1 MTVSHPC
8 THIRFCVILL
18 VAACDGAGLTPAW
31 SPPPLSHPLQFPV
44 GDLLRALTGGGG
56 GGGGAGGGGLFG
68 GLGRGGGGVPIFSEQ
83 YRCFSVAMLGRPELE
98 IGDKIVLPPSALES
112 LTMLEVSYPML
123 FHIAGVAS
131 SSSSCVG
138 GRSTHCGV
146 IEFSGDEGRAY
157 VPHWIMTNLMLAE
170 GAFLAVRSAQLP
182 KGRFVKFRP
191 QTTDFIRLSN
201 PKAVLEK
208 HLPRFSCLTK
218 GDSICVHYAGKN
230 YYIDV
235 LELKPAVS
243 HRKTHKKGPNLCLTD
258 QQRTH

>member
-1 MTVSHPC
+1 
-8 THIRFCVILL
+8 
-18 VAACDGAGLTPAW
+18 
-31 SPPPLSHPLQFPV
+31 
-44 GDLLRALTGGGG
+44 
-56 GGGGAGGGGLFG
+56 
-68 GLGRGGGGVPIFSEQ
+68 
-83 YRCFSVAMLGRPELE
+83 MLGRPELE
-98 IGDKIVLPPSALES
+98 IGDKIVLPPSALER

-123 FHIAGVAS
+123 FRIAGVDS
-131 SSSSCVG
+131 SGGTVVG
-138 GRSTHCGV
+138 GGSRFTHCGV

-157 VPHWIMTNLMLAE
+157 VPHWIMTNLMLVE
-170 GAFLAVRSAQLP
+170 GAFLSVRSAQLP

-235 LELKPAVS
+235 LELKPAV
-243 HRKTHKKGPNLCLTD
+243 R
-258 QQRTH
+258 